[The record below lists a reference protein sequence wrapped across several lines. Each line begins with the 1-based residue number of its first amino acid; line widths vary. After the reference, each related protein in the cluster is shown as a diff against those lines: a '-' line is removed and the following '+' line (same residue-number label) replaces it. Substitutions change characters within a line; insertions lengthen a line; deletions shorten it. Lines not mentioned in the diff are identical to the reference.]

1 MFIQSDLTD
10 SIGTIAL
17 NQPAKR
23 NALSETLI
31 EEILAAL
38 KRFRE
43 ASARVVIVRADRSAK
58 VWSAGHD
65 IAELPQGRDPLA
77 YSDPLERLLRAVR
90 SFPAPVVAMV
100 HGSVWG
106 GATDLVLSCDLVI
119 GDETCTFAVTP
130 VNLGL
135 PYNTTGLLQFM
146 RRVPLNLVK
155 EMFFT
160 GASVKAADAEKWGLL
175 NHLVSA
181 ETLDQFT
188 YDLGRLIATKA
199 PLAVSVVKE
208 QLRILAAADPLTPAA
223 FERIEELRQKVV
235 LSADYAEGIR
245 AFRDKRKPV
254 FTGE

>member
-1 MFIQSDLTD
+1 MFVQSELTD
-10 SIGTIAL
+10 SIGSITL
-17 NQPAKR
+17 DHPAKR
-23 NALSETLI
+23 NALSEALI
-31 EEILAAL
+31 EQILDAL
-38 KRFRE
+38 ERFRQ
-43 ASARVVIVRADRSAK
+43 ASARVVVIRADRAAH
-58 VWSAGHD
+58 VWSSGHD
-65 IAELPQGRDPLA
+65 IAELPQEQDPLA

-90 SFPAPVVAMV
+90 GFPAPVIAMI

-119 GDETCTFAVTP
+119 GDETCAFAVTP

-146 RRVPLNLVK
+146 RRAPLNLVK

-160 GASVKAADAEKWGLL
+160 GAAVKSADAEKWGLL
-175 NHLVSA
+175 NHLVSS
-181 ETLDQFT
+181 ETLEEFT
-188 YDLGRLIATKA
+188 FDLARLIATKA

-223 FERIEELRQKVV
+223 FERIEELRQKVIR
-235 LSADYAEGIR
+235 SSDYAEGIR

-254 FTGE
+254 FTGQ

>member
-1 MFIQSDLTD
+1 MFIRSELAD
-10 SIGTIAL
+10 SIGSIAL
-17 NQPAKR
+17 DHPAKR
-23 NALSETLI
+23 NALSEALI
-31 EEILAAL
+31 EETLAAL
-38 KRFRE
+38 ERFRE
-43 ASARVVIVRADRSAK
+43 ASARVVVIRADRTAN
-58 VWSAGHD
+58 VWSSGHD
-65 IAELPQGRDPLA
+65 ITELPLGHDPLA

-90 SFPAPVVAMV
+90 GFPAPVVAMI

-106 GATDLVLSCDLVI
+106 GATDLVLSCDVVI
-119 GDETCTFAVTP
+119 GDETCAFAVTP

-146 RRVPLNLVK
+146 RRAPLNLVK

-160 GASVKAADAEKWGLL
+160 GASVKAADAKEWGLL

-181 ETLDQFT
+181 KTLERFT
-188 YDLGRLIATKA
+188 YGLARLIATKA

-208 QLRILAAADPLTPAA
+208 QLRILAAAEPLTPAA

-235 LSADYAEGIR
+235 RSSDYAEGIR

-254 FTGE
+254 FVGR